1 MKKKILLLTPG
12 HNEKSLFF
20 LVTTSQLKKIC
31 KTALQK
37 FGKTQ
42 LRTPIPEKRVG
53 SGVSWHYVVKRQ
65 SRVALVVFE
74 GREKKECES
83 LIIH

>member
-1 MKKKILLLTPG
+1 M
-12 HNEKSLFF
+12 FF
-20 LVTTSQLKKIC
+20 LVTTRKLKTIC

-42 LRTPIPEKRVG
+42 LRTPVPKKRVG
-53 SGVSWHYVVKRQ
+53 SGFRWHYVVKRQ

-74 GREKKECES
+74 EREKNV
-83 LIIH
+83 

>member
-1 MKKKILLLTPG
+1 MGKTN
-12 HNEKSLFF
+12 NEKENTFTYSRPQWEIFVL
-20 LVTTSQLKKIC
+20 SSNNQSAEKIC

-53 SGVSWHYVVKRQ
+53 SGVSWH
-65 SRVALVVFE
+65 
-74 GREKKECES
+74 
-83 LIIH
+83 